1 MTSIIQMIILV
12 MIMLIGF
19 VAERQQIFSD
29 HIQSDMAQMITVV
42 TAPALILSTINS
54 SGDLGT
60 KGDAINFLI
69 IAFITWF
76 IFIASSFF
84 VPKLLKAPK
93 SIMGTVQFLTVFQNN
108 GFMGL
113 PLILALYGPGA
124 MFYASLVNIP
134 TNLFIYSFGVWAMS
148 RGNDTD
154 LNPGQLAKKLF
165 LSPGFLAGLAALIFF
180 LMGLQLPSI
189 LEETMSMVGAATT
202 PLAMMVIGMAIAH
215 SNVRNAFADARVY
228 LLMTIK
234 MIALPVIIFLIF
246 RHFISNELILS
257 TLIVTIS
264 TPGPAVATSYALL
277 YKGDVTFSTNY
288 VFLSTLASVA
298 TIPLLINILDL
309 A

>member
-1 MTSIIQMIILV
+1 
-12 MIMLIGF
+12 
-19 VAERQQIFSD
+19 
-29 HIQSDMAQMITVV
+29 
-42 TAPALILSTINS
+42 
-54 SGDLGT
+54 
-60 KGDAINFLI
+60 
-69 IAFITWF
+69 
-76 IFIASSFF
+76 
-84 VPKLLKAPK
+84 
-93 SIMGTVQFLTVFQNN
+93 
-108 GFMGL
+108 
-113 PLILALYGPGA
+113 
-124 MFYASLVNIP
+124 
-134 TNLFIYSFGVWAMS
+134 
-148 RGNDTD
+148 
-154 LNPGQLAKKLF
+154 
-165 LSPGFLAGLAALIFF
+165 
-180 LMGLQLPSI
+180 
-189 LEETMSMVGAATT
+189 
-202 PLAMMVIGMAIAH
+202 AH

>member
-1 MTSIIQMIILV
+1 MTSVIQMIILV
-12 MIMLIGF
+12 MIMLIGY
-19 VAERQQIFSD
+19 VAERQQLFSA

-42 TAPALILSTINS
+42 TAPALILSTINA

-60 KGDAINFLI
+60 KGDTINFLI
-69 IAFITWF
+69 IAFVTWI
-76 IFIASSFF
+76 IFITVSFF
-84 VPKLLKAPK
+84 IPKLLKAPK
-93 SIMGTVQFLTVFQNN
+93 SMTGTVQFLTVFQNN

-134 TNLFIYSFGVWAMS
+134 TNLFIYTFGVWSMS

-154 LNPGQLAKKLF
+154 LDAKQLAKKLF

-180 LMGLQLPSI
+180 LLGWQLPAI

-215 SNVRNAFADARVY
+215 SNIRNAFSDIRVY
-228 LLMTIK
+228 LLMGIK
-234 MIALPVIIFLIF
+234 MIILPIIIFLLF
-246 RHFISNELILS
+246 RNFITNELILS

-277 YKGDVTFSTNY
+277 YNGDVTFSTNY
-288 VFLSTLASVA
+288 VFLSTLVSVA
-298 TIPLLINILDL
+298 TIPLLINVLGL

>member
-1 MTSIIQMIILV
+1 MTSIVQMLILV
-12 MIMLIGF
+12 MIMLIGYI
-19 VAERQQIFSD
+19 AERQQIFSAN
-29 HIQSDMAQMITVV
+29 IQGDMAQMITVV
-42 TAPALILSTINS
+42 TAPALILSTINA

-60 KGDAINFLI
+60 KTDAINFLI
-69 IAFITWF
+69 IAFITWI
-76 IFIASSFF
+76 IFITVSFF
-84 VPKLLKAPK
+84 VPKLVGSPK
-93 SIMGTVQFLTVFQNN
+93 KTTGTIQFLTVFQNN

-134 TNLFIYSFGVWAMS
+134 TNLFIYTFGVWSMS

-154 LNPGQLAKKLF
+154 LDAKQVFKKLF

-180 LMGLQLPSI
+180 LMGWQLPSI

-215 SNVRNAFADARVY
+215 SDVKEAFSDIKVY
-228 LLMTIK
+228 LLMAIK
-234 MIALPVIIFLIF
+234 MIILPLLIF
-246 RHFISNELILS
+246 FIFRNFISNQLILS

-277 YKGDVTFSTNY
+277 YGGDIKFSTNY
-288 VFLSTLASVA
+288 VFLSTMISVI
-298 TIPLLINILDL
+298 TIPLLINLL
-309 A
+309 GLS

>member
-1 MTSIIQMIILV
+1 MTSVIQMIILV
-12 MIMLIGF
+12 LIMLIGY
-19 VAERQQIFSD
+19 VAERQQLFSE

-42 TAPALILSTINS
+42 TAPALILSTINA

-60 KGDAINFLI
+60 KGDAISFLI
-69 IAFITWF
+69 IAFVTWI
-76 IFIASSFF
+76 IFISVSFF
-84 VPKLLKAPK
+84 IPKLLKVPRSMA
-93 SIMGTVQFLTVFQNN
+93 GTVQFLTVFQNN

-124 MFYASLVNIP
+124 MFYASLINIP
-134 TNLFIYSFGVWAMS
+134 TNLFIYTFGVWSMS

-154 LNPGQLAKKLF
+154 LNPSQLAKKLF

-180 LMGLQLPSI
+180 LLGWQLPSI

-215 SNVRNAFADARVY
+215 SNIRNAFADIRVY
-228 LLMTIK
+228 LLMAIK
-234 MIALPVIIFLIF
+234 MIALPIIIFLLF
-246 RHFISNELILS
+246 RNFIPNDLILS

-277 YKGDVTFSTNY
+277 YGGDVTFSTNY
-288 VFLSTLASVA
+288 VFLSTLVSVV
-298 TIPLLINILDL
+298 TIPLLINVLGL
-309 A
+309 V